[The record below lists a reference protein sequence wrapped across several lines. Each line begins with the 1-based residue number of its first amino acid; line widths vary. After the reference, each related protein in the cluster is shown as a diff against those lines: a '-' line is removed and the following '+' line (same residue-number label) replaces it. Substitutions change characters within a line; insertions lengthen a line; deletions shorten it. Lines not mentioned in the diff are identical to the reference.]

1 METIGTTSQSRV
13 GGRRASRVESTLLR
27 LFQVSSSGESAV
39 ADDFEANLSEWNAAL
54 QGQRARIARRLAL
67 IDAHLGL
74 AESRPVL
81 SVIGSR

>member
-1 METIGTTSQSRV
+1 METIGMTRQSRV
-13 GGRRASRVESTLLR
+13 GGRRVSRVESTLLR
-27 LFQVSSSGESAV
+27 LFQVSSSDESAIE
-39 ADDFEANLSEWNAAL
+39 DDLEANLSQWNDAL
-54 QGQRARIARRLAL
+54 QGQRSRIARRLAL